1 MARFDENTPALDPSL
16 QSTLEASGWTITTAP
31 IKKLAFSSNQE
42 AKSLV
47 LFVEELSKP
56 VLTQISEEHWEAL
69 KQLVSTGKPLLW
81 VTKGGQ
87 TSRVTNPD
95 NAMVQ
100 GLFRVIRHEDPL
112 ANLTTL
118 DVQSATSPAATWAIE
133 QVLRKVQIDDPETE
147 YAERDGILFVP
158 RVVPDLPINDFKA
171 AEGGK
176 GLELTIKGL
185 HATKPQVRIQAEKI
199 GTLQSLTWTETA
211 IDEVPMEPGMVEIE
225 VMTVGVN
232 FKVLPPRIALH

>member
-1 MARFDENTPALDPSL
+1 MT
-16 QSTLEASGWTITTAP
+16 
-31 IKKLAFSSNQE
+31 
-42 AKSLV
+42 KS
-47 LFVEELSKP
+47 
-56 VLTQISEEHWEAL
+56 
-69 KQLVSTGKPLLW
+69 
-81 VTKGGQ
+81 GQ

-95 NAMVQ
+95 NAMIQ
-100 GLFRVIRHEDPL
+100 SLFRVIRHEDPL

-118 DVQSATSPAATWAIE
+118 DVQFATSPAATWAIE

-147 YAERDGILFVP
+147 YAERDGILFVS

-185 HATKPQVRIQAEKI
+185 HATKPQVRIQAKKI
-199 GTLQSLTWTETA
+199 GTLQSLTWTEIA
-211 IDEVPMEPGMVEIE
+211 IDEVSMKPGMVEIE